1 MGERSC
7 VVSNQTWGNRA
18 DNRKSLKKRKA
29 LPVVSAGREEVA
41 DARGEVGGGW
51 CVAAGHGQGDGDC

>member
-1 MGERSC
+1 M
-7 VVSNQTWGNRA
+7 
-18 DNRKSLKKRKA
+18 KKRKA